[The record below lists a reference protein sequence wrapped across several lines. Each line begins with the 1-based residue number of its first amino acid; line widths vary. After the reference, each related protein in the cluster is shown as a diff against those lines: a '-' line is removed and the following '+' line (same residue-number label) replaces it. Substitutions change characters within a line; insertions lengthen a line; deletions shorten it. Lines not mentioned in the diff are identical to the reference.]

1 MSRARS
7 SRLAP
12 ATGRVPATA
21 PSRSTT
27 TSSQTS
33 STSPSLWL
41 MKTTE
46 RPSSRSRQRMPSKA
60 ATSGGLRL
68 EVGSSRTSSSA
79 PRRIALRISTRCWSP
94 RGRSPTRASGSRSS
108 PYSAL
113 AAFTREATTAG
124 ASQRPSSRQPSI
136 TFSVTVIAGTSMKC
150 WCTMPMPAAMASRG
164 ERTWSGRPLNAMA
177 PASAATIP
185 NRMFISVVL
194 PEPFSPSSPTM
205 RAAGTVRST
214 ERLARTAP

>member
-1 MSRARS
+1 M
-7 SRLAP
+7 
-12 ATGRVPATA
+12 
-21 PSRSTT
+21 
-27 TSSQTS
+27 
-33 STSPSLWL
+33 
-41 MKTTE
+41 
-46 RPSSRSRQRMPSKA
+46 
-60 ATSGGLRL
+60 
-68 EVGSSRTSSSA
+68 
-79 PRRIALRISTRCWSP
+79 
-94 RGRSPTRASGSRSS
+94 
-108 PYSAL
+108 
-113 AAFTREATTAG
+113 
-124 ASQRPSSRQPSI
+124 
-136 TFSVTVIAGTSMKC
+136 AGTSMKC